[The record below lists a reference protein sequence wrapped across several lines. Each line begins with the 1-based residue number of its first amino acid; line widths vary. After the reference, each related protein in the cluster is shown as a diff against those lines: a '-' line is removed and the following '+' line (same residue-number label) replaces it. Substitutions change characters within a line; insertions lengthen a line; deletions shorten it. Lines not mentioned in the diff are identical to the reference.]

1 MTSKDTRHKQGV
13 SNHQEAFQ
21 CGNGDVGGEESD
33 GGSVAD
39 TMGTAAAGHSHQH
52 NVVPLRSKASVPQ
65 KDIDLALVIRAQAGD
80 YQAFD
85 VLVKKYQH
93 RLIALAQRFV
103 GDADEA
109 MDVVQDSFIKVY
121 KALGRFRGESAF
133 YTWIYRIT
141 VNTAKNFLASRSRRP
156 QSADVELDEL
166 ESTQVGHGLHEVA
179 TPEAEAYRDQL
190 EKIVMSAIDELSPD
204 LRTALVLREF
214 EGLSY
219 EDISVIMECPIGTVR
234 SRIFRA
240 RDAVDACIKKESEEP
255 TPT

>member
-1 MTSKDTRHKQGV
+1 MQDRDGNKPASTVRHP
-13 SNHQEAFQ
+13 E
-21 CGNGDVGGEESD
+21 
-33 GGSVAD
+33 
-39 TMGTAAAGHSHQH
+39 H

-85 VLVKKYQH
+85 LLVKKYQH
-93 RLIALAQRFV
+93 RLLALAIRFV

-141 VNTAKNFLASRSRRP
+141 VNTAKNFLASRQRRP
-156 QSADVELDEL
+156 QSTDIDFDEL
-166 ESTQVGHGLHEVA
+166 ESSQAGHALHDVS
-179 TPEAEAYRDQL
+179 TPESETYRDQL
-190 EKIVMSAIDELSPD
+190 EAIVMKAIDGLSQELK
-204 LRTALVLREF
+204 TALILREF

-219 EDISVIMECPIGTVR
+219 EDIAAIMECPIGTVR

-240 RDAVDACIKKESEEP
+240 RDAVDEQIKKSSEEVKP
-255 TPT
+255 SDNVNA